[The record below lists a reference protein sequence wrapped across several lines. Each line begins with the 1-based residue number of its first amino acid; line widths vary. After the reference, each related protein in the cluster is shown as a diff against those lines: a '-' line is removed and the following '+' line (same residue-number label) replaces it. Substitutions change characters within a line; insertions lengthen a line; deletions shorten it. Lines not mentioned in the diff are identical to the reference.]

1 MWRKQAKCTPPL
13 DAGTHVS
20 HVQVHMPVPNP
31 PPVTWE
37 PLPHRGGCRLSPG
50 SCWFWH
56 KDRGLGD
63 VWTHK

>member
-1 MWRKQAKCTPPL
+1 MAETSQVHAPL

-37 PLPHRGGCRLSPG
+37 PFPHRGGCRLSPA

-56 KDRGLGD
+56 KDWGLGD